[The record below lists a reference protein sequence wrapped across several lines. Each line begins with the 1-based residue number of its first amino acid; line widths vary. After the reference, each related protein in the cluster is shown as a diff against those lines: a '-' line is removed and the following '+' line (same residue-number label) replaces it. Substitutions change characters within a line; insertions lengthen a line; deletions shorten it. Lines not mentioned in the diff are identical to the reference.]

1 MDLSIIIVN
10 DNKNELCSKTIISVI
25 ENIHNVYFEIIVIDF
40 AENEKDAIKSDNKL
54 IKIIRAKNN
63 NISRAYNK
71 GIDRAIGRYILILN
85 NNVVI
90 ENNCIDKCV
99 KYIDL
104 NQNVGAL
111 GVRILNNNGK
121 IMYSAKKGVPTKF
134 NLVIFWLGI
143 WKIFKRC
150 KIFNGYSLANMNPKG
165 TYKVN
170 SISEVFMIIPRAI
183 LYKVNCFDEQ
193 IHWGRDLDICF
204 KIKNIGFDI
213 IYFGETWIMKLKEKN
228 YLCFMKGNAKK
239 MFEEIK
245 SYYDKHYG
253 IKYDSFT
260 NNIAYFFIKIF
271 CIKQISSLKKKN
283 MY

>member
-1 MDLSIIIVN
+1 MDLSIIMIN
-10 DNKNELCSKTIISVI
+10 DNKNELCKKTIISII
-25 ENIHNVYFEIIVIDF
+25 ESIHSVYFEIIVIDF

-63 NISRAYNK
+63 NISKAYNK

-85 NNVVI
+85 NNVVV
-90 ENNCIDKCV
+90 ENNCIDKCI

-111 GVRILNNNGK
+111 GVRILNDSGK
-121 IMYSAKKGVPTKF
+121 NIYSAKKGIPTKF
-134 NLVIFWLGI
+134 NLIMFWLGI
-143 WKIFKRC
+143 WKIFKKY
-150 KIFNGYSLANMNPKG
+150 KIFNGYSLANMNPNG
-165 TYKVN
+165 TYRVN
-170 SISEVFMIIPRAI
+170 SISEIFMIIPRAI
-183 LYKVNCFDEQ
+183 LYKINCFDEQ
-193 IHWGRDLDICF
+193 IYWVRDLDICF

-213 IYFGETWIMKLKEKN
+213 IYFGETWVMKLKEKN
-228 YLCFMKGNAKK
+228 HLRFMEINYRI

-253 IKYDSFT
+253 VKYDSFT

-271 CIKQISSLKKKN
+271 CIKQAAALKKKD